1 MKCHVGQLESYLG
14 GELPEEGSGV
24 TWRDERS
31 ALLAKINVRENMHVQ
46 CTYSVYMCIYMYMYI
61 QLHIHVHVR

>member
-1 MKCHVGQLESYLG
+1 MRCHVGQLEAYLG

-31 ALLAKINVRENMHVQ
+31 ALLAKINVREYVHV
-46 CTYSVYMCIYMYMYI
+46 CTYVYV
-61 QLHIHVHVR
+61 HIHTFTLYMVHGHGQ

>member
-1 MKCHVGQLESYLG
+1 MRCHVGQLESYLG

-31 ALLAKINVRENMHVQ
+31 ALLAKINVRENMRTMYVQ
-46 CTYSVYMCIYMYMYI
+46 CVHVY
-61 QLHIHVHVR
+61 IHVYTVTHTCTMI